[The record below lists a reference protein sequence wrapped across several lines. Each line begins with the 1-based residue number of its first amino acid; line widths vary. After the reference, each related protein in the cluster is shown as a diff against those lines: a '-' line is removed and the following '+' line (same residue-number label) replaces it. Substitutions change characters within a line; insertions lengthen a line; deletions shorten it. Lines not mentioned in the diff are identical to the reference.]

1 MDDHLVRPLGHVGT
15 TSPELTLAAPLW
27 LQKFWVHWVRWVLNK
42 YLLDLRWLD
51 GYIDKG
57 LIMDGWVFTHPW
69 MIFNFFYILTF
80 YIYIYFI
87 FLNIFK
93 FH

>member
-42 YLLDLRWLD
+42 YLLDLRWMD

-57 LIMDGWVFTHPW
+57 LIMDGWVNIW